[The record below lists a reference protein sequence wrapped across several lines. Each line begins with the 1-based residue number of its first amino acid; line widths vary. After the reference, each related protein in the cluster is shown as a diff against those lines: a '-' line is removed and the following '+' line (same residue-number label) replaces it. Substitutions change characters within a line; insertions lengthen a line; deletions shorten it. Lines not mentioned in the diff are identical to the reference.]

1 MLIKITI
8 ACYSLSL
15 VKQLSMEKI
24 DLKTQDGTIDCYTF
38 KPGEG
43 GKYPV
48 IIMYMDAYGPRA
60 EMFEMCDR
68 LARNGY
74 FVVLPNLYYRAGE
87 YAPFDPKTAFSQ
99 PDERERLMKLMQ
111 TTGIAK
117 VIQDTASIF
126 EYLDNVPGADSRKVG
141 CVGYCMGGK
150 FALTAAAAFPDRV
163 KAAASF
169 HGGSL
174 ATDKP
179 DSPHLLAS
187 KMYGRVYIGVAG
199 MDKGFTEEEK
209 QRLENALR
217 AAEVRYKLEVYQ
229 GAAHGF
235 AVNGT
240 PVFDRVAAEKHW
252 DRLFELFA
260 ESLT

>member
-1 MLIKITI
+1 
-8 ACYSLSL
+8 
-15 VKQLSMEKI
+15 MEKI
-24 DLKTQDGTIDCYTF
+24 ELKTQDGSLDCYIF

-48 IIMYMDAYGPRA
+48 VIMYMDAFGPRTGL
-60 EMFEMCDR
+60 FEMCER
-68 LARNGY
+68 LTRNGY
-74 FVVLPNLYYRAGE
+74 FVILPDLYYRGGK
-87 YAPFDPKTAFSQ
+87 YDPFDPKTAFSQ
-99 PDERERLMKLMQ
+99 PEEKERLMKLMQ

-117 VIQDTASIF
+117 VMQDIASIF

-150 FALTAAAAFPDRV
+150 FSLTAAATFPDRV

-179 DSPHLLAS
+179 DSPHLLAG
-187 KMYGRVYIGVAG
+187 KMYGRIYIGVAG
-199 MDKGFTEEEK
+199 IDHGFTPEEK
-209 QRLENALR
+209 QRLEKALK
-217 AAEVRYKLEVYQ
+217 AAEVNYKLEVYQ
-229 GAAHGF
+229 GASHGF

-240 PVFDRVAAEKHW
+240 AVFDRVASEQHW
-252 DRLFELFA
+252 DRLLELFA
-260 ESLT
+260 DTLV